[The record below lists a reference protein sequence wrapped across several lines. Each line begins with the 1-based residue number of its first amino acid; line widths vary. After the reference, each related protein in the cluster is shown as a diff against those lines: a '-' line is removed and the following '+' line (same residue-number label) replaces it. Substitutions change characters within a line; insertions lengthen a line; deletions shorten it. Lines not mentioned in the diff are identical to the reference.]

1 MIDMLMTVA
10 MLFALAFLDALSTY
24 VVITVGVGVEANPAV
39 ADVINSNPAAVF
51 PLAVASASIPSAMLY
66 VAVWLSNKLPA
77 RLGAAARRLLTSAF
91 LAAAVIRAA
100 VVVNNLLLFSRH

>member
-24 VVITVGVGVEANPAV
+24 VVITLGVGVEANPAV
-39 ADVINSNPAAVF
+39 ADVINSNPATVF
-51 PLAVASASIPSAMLY
+51 PLALISATIPSVALY
-66 VAVWLSNKLPA
+66 VAVWLSDRLPA
-77 RLGAAARRLLTSAF
+77 RLGAVARRLLTSAF
-91 LAAAVIRAA
+91 LAAAALRAA